1 MPKPM
6 YRSRSIR
13 KLARVTPKKRNV
25 IHYKRKQN
33 RLPRCAICG
42 KELNGINISKRAKGR
57 SLRSNERLF
66 GGVLCA
72 NCTADIVKLAS
83 RIEHGELKLND
94 IRIKQREFV
103 LQLISH

>member
-1 MPKPM
+1 M

-25 IHYKRKQN
+25 LHFKKKAPKR
-33 RLPRCAICG
+33 PHCAICG
-42 KELNGINISKRAKGR
+42 KELNGINISKNSKGK
-57 SLRSNERLF
+57 SLRSNARIF

-72 NCTADIVKLAS
+72 NCTADIIKLAS
-83 RIEHGELKLND
+83 RIENGELKLNE
-94 IRIKQREFV
+94 IGVKQKEYV

>member
-6 YRSRSIR
+6 YRSRSLR

-25 IHYKRKQN
+25 IHYKKKASK
-33 RLPRCAICG
+33 LPHCAICG
-42 KELNGINISKRAKGR
+42 KELNGLNISKGAKGK
-57 SLRSNERLF
+57 SLRTNSRLF

-83 RIEHGELKLND
+83 RIESGELKLNE
-94 IRIKQREFV
+94 IGVKQKAYV

>member
-1 MPKPM
+1 M

-25 IHYKRKQN
+25 LHYKKKASN
-33 RLPRCAICG
+33 KPHCAICG
-42 KELNGINISKRAKGR
+42 RELNGINTSKNSKGR
-57 SLRSNERLF
+57 SLRANARIF

-72 NCTADIVKLAS
+72 SCTADIIKLAS
-83 RIEHGELKLND
+83 RIEHGELKLNE
-94 IRIKQREFV
+94 IGVKQKEYV